1 MSKTLDIAVI
11 GATGTVGET
20 LVQLLEEREFP
31 LGSLHLLAGG
41 DSAGQSVPF
50 RGKNLRVREL
60 DGFDFSQVRL
70 AFFAAGEEVSRQYAA
85 KAQAAGCSVID
96 LSGALEQALP
106 VVPEANGEALAGAS
120 APYLL
125 SSPAPAATALAAVL
139 APLRDRLGVRKIT
152 LNAVLA
158 VSTQGRAGVSEL
170 ARQTAELLNMRPLEP
185 QLFDRQVAFNLLA
198 RVGELGEGG
207 HARLELRIARELK
220 RVLGVEGLRVTVA
233 CAMAPVFFGD
243 SLQVCLETAR
253 PVDLEEVAALLERQ
267 AGIELVEEGDYPT
280 VVGDA
285 VGQDELYV
293 GRLRTG
299 LDDQTELNLWI
310 ASDNVRKGS
319 ALNAVQIGELLI
331 KHYL

>member
-1 MSKTLDIAVI
+1 MSKTFDVAVI

-41 DSAGQSVPF
+41 DSAGQAVAF

-60 DGFDFSQVRL
+60 EGFDFAQVGL
-70 AFFAAGEEVSRQYAA
+70 ALFAAGEEVSRQYAVR
-85 KAQAAGCSVID
+85 AQAAGCSVID

-158 VSTQGRAGVSEL
+158 VSTLGRAGVSEL

-267 AGIELVEEGDYPT
+267 AGIELVE
-280 VVGDA
+280 
-285 VGQDELYV
+285 
-293 GRLRTG
+293 
-299 LDDQTELNLWI
+299 
-310 ASDNVRKGS
+310 
-319 ALNAVQIGELLI
+319 
-331 KHYL
+331 